1 MWMLGKITPE
11 EKQKLVDRGYDV
23 DDSHSLPRDWDGDV
37 SAAAEDERDFVFIHV
52 DENMMDFLDSVL

>member
-23 DDSHSLPRDWDGDV
+23 DDSHSTREL
-37 SAAAEDERDFVFIHV
+37 
-52 DENMMDFLDSVL
+52 